1 LEVKCECKYPI
12 DEDLCTLCGKCI
24 FACPLDAIDDEI
36 SIDFTKCDYCGK
48 CVNACP
54 ENAIDL
60 YRYKNYN
67 FSVPQVLFLDDNKSK
82 NEYFTIKGVYHI
94 DEKEELFANIGTFQ
108 IEQSVNHN
116 SEICQYNGRLD
127 LGCERCIEVCE
138 YKAIH
143 KSSMG
148 IEVDHLHV
156 KTAANV
162 FQHAPQEPC
171 SQLMLLMKILT
182 DLIYKNV

>member
-1 LEVKCECKYPI
+1 MY
-12 DEDLCTLCGKCI
+12 

-138 YKAIH
+138 YKAI
-143 KSSMG
+143 
-148 IEVDHLHV
+148 
-156 KTAANV
+156 
-162 FQHAPQEPC
+162 Q
-171 SQLMLLMKILT
+171 
-182 DLIYKNV
+182 

>member
-1 LEVKCECKYPI
+1 MMKSVL
-12 DEDLCTLCGKCI
+12 TLPSVI
-24 FACPLDAIDDEI
+24 IV
-36 SIDFTKCDYCGK
+36 
-48 CVNACP
+48 VNASMLVLRMP
-54 ENAIDL
+54 LIFTDT
-60 YRYKNYN
+60 KIIN

-138 YKAIH
+138 YKAI
-143 KSSMG
+143 
-148 IEVDHLHV
+148 
-156 KTAANV
+156 
-162 FQHAPQEPC
+162 Q
-171 SQLMLLMKILT
+171 
-182 DLIYKNV
+182 